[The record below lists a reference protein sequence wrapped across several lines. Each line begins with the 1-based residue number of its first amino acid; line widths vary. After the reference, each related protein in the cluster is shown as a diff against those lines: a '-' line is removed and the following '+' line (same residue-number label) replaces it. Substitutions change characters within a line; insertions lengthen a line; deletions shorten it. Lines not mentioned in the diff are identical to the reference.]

1 MEHGVE
7 IMRNRKTKILYIVST
22 LQSTGPTNQLFG
34 IISNIDLTKFKIYL
48 LTLSPEP
55 DMSRKELFSSLP
67 INILSLNMNRVNFEI
82 SGKRKLRKILN
93 EIKPDIIHSCGIR
106 ADKSLAGLNIKCKWC
121 NTIRN
126 NVYMDY
132 TSEYGKFIGKI
143 MAAVHI
149 DAIKKVDYPICCSE
163 TLKRFYEDLLSR
175 RFYVVQNGV
184 DCRKFNIAEC
194 DEKRKIRDKY
204 KIDHNRNVIIFVG
217 ELNIRKDPLTIIK
230 VFKMKEIKEKCILYV
245 LGDGELLEKCRSEAS
260 DNVIFLGKVKNVS
273 EYMKLA
279 DGFISASKAEGLP
292 NSVLEAGAC
301 GIPMLLSDIA
311 EHKEIFGEEF
321 SGIKYFSVNDEEDL
335 FMKMKHWI
343 MDLNNV
349 DKDAI
354 GEHILRNFNSKSMS
368 RKYQLFYKSILDR

>member
-1 MEHGVE
+1 MEYSVE
-7 IMRNRKTKILYIVST
+7 IMRDRKIKILYIVST

-34 IISNIDLTKFKIYL
+34 IISNIDMTKFEIYL

-55 DMSRKELFSSLP
+55 DMSKKELFSSLP
-67 INILSLNMNRVNFEI
+67 INIFSLNMNRVDFEI
-82 SGKRKLRKILN
+82 SGKRKLRKLLD

-106 ADKSLAGLNIKCKWC
+106 ADKSLAGLHMKYKWC

-132 TSEYGKFIGKI
+132 IPKYGKFIGKI

-163 TLKRFYEDLLSR
+163 TLKGYYEDLLSR
-175 RFYVVQNGV
+175 KFYVIQNGV
-184 DCRKFNIAEC
+184 DCRKFSGAEC
-194 DEKRKIRDKY
+194 DEKQKIKNKY
-204 KIDHNRNVIIFVG
+204 KIDHNRIIIIFVG
-217 ELNIRKDPLTIIK
+217 DLNIRKDPLTIIR
-230 VFKMKEIKEKCILYV
+230 VFKMKEINEKCILYV

-260 DNVIFLGKVKNVS
+260 DNIIFWGKVKNVS

-311 EHKEIFGEEF
+311 EHKEIFGEDF

-335 FMKMKHWI
+335 FMKMKCWI

-354 GEHILRNFNSKSMS
+354 REHILRNFDSKSMS
-368 RKYQLFYKSILDR
+368 KKYQLFYRSILGR